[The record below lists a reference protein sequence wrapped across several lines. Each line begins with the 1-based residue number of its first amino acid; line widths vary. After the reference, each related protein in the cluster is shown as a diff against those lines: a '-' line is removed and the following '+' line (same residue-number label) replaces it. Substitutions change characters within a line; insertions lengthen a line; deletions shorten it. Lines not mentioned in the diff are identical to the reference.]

1 MINTSCISDDFPC
14 LPEFT
19 PLKSFPT
26 SRHNPLP
33 YFSSPPTYSIYNKL
47 RTKKTH
53 MSKYH
58 LKDNTNMKE
67 QVCIFS
73 PKPTYPEDVLTNKND
88 LAKLQNKL
96 KE

>member
-1 MINTSCISDDFPC
+1 
-14 LPEFT
+14 
-19 PLKSFPT
+19 
-26 SRHNPLP
+26 
-33 YFSSPPTYSIYNKL
+33 
-47 RTKKTH
+47 

-58 LKDNTNMKE
+58 LKENTNMKE

-96 KE
+96 KEWS

>member
-1 MINTSCISDDFPC
+1 
-14 LPEFT
+14 
-19 PLKSFPT
+19 
-26 SRHNPLP
+26 
-33 YFSSPPTYSIYNKL
+33 
-47 RTKKTH
+47 
-53 MSKYH
+53 
-58 LKDNTNMKE
+58 MKE